1 MLKLGERE
9 RKNLMEARSLAR
21 KRVTIADLAKLLG
34 MDKSSVSL
42 ALRDSPRVALA
53 TREKVQRLAREHN
66 YTPNWAAKQLAG
78 SLGHAIGMLM
88 PRAFGCLH
96 HPNVA
101 RTVQALA
108 QLAAARGL
116 TVNLIANEELDSKD
130 EGLMPLHADGLLVW
144 GDVPAASTAWLSEAY
159 ARPAIVLDPHHPSYA
174 DYSGNTIRIRNKE
187 GASSITTHLYE
198 RGART
203 LCFVHVVS
211 EHLSHDHRWTG
222 TREAWEQRA
231 SASNLSRVYLDDLGD
246 AQLRKL
252 AESGNAA
259 IFCSNDMGAMRVW
272 HRLLALGISV
282 PGDIKLAGFD
292 GDDYGALIGLTT
304 ALFDST
310 AMADRAFSSMLELLS
325 KDKKSIG
332 EEWIPITVRIG
343 TTS

>member
-1 MLKLGERE
+1 
-9 RKNLMEARSLAR
+9 MESRGLAR

-42 ALRDSPRVALA
+42 ALRDSPRVARA

-78 SLGHAIGMLM
+78 SLGHAIGMVM
-88 PRAFGCLH
+88 PSAFACLH

-116 TVNLIANEELDSKD
+116 TVNLIASEELADSKD
-130 EGLMPLHADGLLVW
+130 EGLVPLHADGLLVW
-144 GDVPAASTAWLSEAY
+144 GDVPAASTAWFSTAY

-174 DYSGNTIRIRNKE
+174 NYAGNTIHIRNKE
-187 GASSITTHLYE
+187 GASAITAHLYD
-198 RGART
+198 RGARR
-203 LCFVHVVS
+203 LCFVHVVT

-222 TREAWEQRA
+222 TLEAWQERAEA
-231 SASNLSRVYLDDLGD
+231 SALSRVYLDALSD
-246 AQLRKL
+246 AELKKL
-252 AESGNAA
+252 ADCGNAA
-259 IFCSNDMGAMRVW
+259 IFCSNDMGAMQVW
-272 HRLLALGISV
+272 HRLLALGVSV
-282 PGDIKLAGFD
+282 PSDIKLAGFD

-332 EEWIPITVRIG
+332 GESIPITVRIG
-343 TTS
+343 TTT